1 MQQQPPPPPPTHSKQ
16 TQITSKLMLLLLP
29 DHFYRIPRAF
39 AVKKPI
45 FLYVLKPIID
55 FLSIVILNSL
65 DDALGFQPPPPTH
78 RRISPQNLYE

>member
-1 MQQQPPPPPPTHSKQ
+1 MQQQPPPPTHSNQ

-55 FLSIVILNSL
+55 FLSIVIILNSL